1 MTQVNPSYRPK
12 WDELQE
18 HKNLWSSDL
27 EKFDIENEIKNEFDF
42 KSKNGEKV
50 FIYSILVFDL
60 MKISEKKLRY
70 SGRNVKNSE
79 SMKQSETLIIRF
91 MQEYSHNSKIVEK
104 YLHHLFRYKL
114 DYAEPRD
121 REINLIIY
129 LMGVYSEKISIQRA
143 GLQCL
148 NNITRNESAI
158 NLDQKI
164 LENVIDVTLKKMKD
178 FPNHQYLHETALLI
192 LCNDC
197 ILNFYNRN
205 EIIRIFSDT
214 FNTFNDIDF
223 FIRICSKISN
233 KISLPEYLPSL
244 HLYFEKLLEVVRTR
258 LNCCQNSDSDKRFDK
273 TLDSIWSLT
282 DSSLKYCE
290 IFIDKG
296 GLNLYQRA
304 LSASLKMCLKFP
316 KIKISFS

>member
-1 MTQVNPSYRPK
+1 
-12 WDELQE
+12 
-18 HKNLWSSDL
+18 
-27 EKFDIENEIKNEFDF
+27 
-42 KSKNGEKV
+42 
-50 FIYSILVFDL
+50 
-60 MKISEKKLRY
+60 
-70 SGRNVKNSE
+70 
-79 SMKQSETLIIRF
+79 
-91 MQEYSHNSKIVEK
+91 
-104 YLHHLFRYKL
+104 
-114 DYAEPRD
+114 
-121 REINLIIY
+121 
-129 LMGVYSEKISIQRA
+129 
-143 GLQCL
+143 
-148 NNITRNESAI
+148 
-158 NLDQKI
+158 LDQKI